1 MKIKNLKLYLSNLP
15 KLAYQHFLL
24 ENKDIL
30 AMQHLAPIFNDYLPW
45 NSYAIRPS
53 GLVKIIN
60 EIILNNR
67 TKILECG
74 GGISTLYIAK
84 ILQERGGH
92 LYTIEHDA
100 DWVIFLQKLLAQ
112 HGLTQYVSLVTAP
125 LEDCPFNFYE
135 VNPSSTPNGRRIRQ
149 EHSNLW
155 YSLDIIKDS
164 LCDVEIDLLIVDGPP
179 AYTKNT
185 MYARYPAVPFL
196 KQYFASDY
204 AVILDDISRF
214 GEKKIVNQW
223 QKELGINFKRS
234 PILGGI
240 AIAYSQA
247 KFIKT

>member
-30 AMQHLAPIFNDYLPW
+30 AMQHLEPIFDDYLPW
-45 NSYAIRPS
+45 NSFAIRPS

-67 TKILECG
+67 INILECG
-74 GGISTLYIAK
+74 GGISTVYIAK
-84 ILQERGGH
+84 ILQGRGGH
-92 LYTIEHDA
+92 LYTIEHNA
-100 DWVIFLQKLLAQ
+100 DWVEFLQKLLAQ
-112 HGLTQYVSLVTAP
+112 HDLTQYVSLVTAP

-135 VNPSSTPNGRRIRQ
+135 LNPSSTPNKGSIRQ
-149 EHSNLW
+149 EESNLW
-155 YSLDIIKDS
+155 YSLDIIKDY

-204 AVILDDISRF
+204 AVILDDIRRS
-214 GEKKIVNQW
+214 GEKKIVERW
-223 QKELGINFKRS
+223 QQELNIKFERY
-234 PILGGI
+234 PIQGGI